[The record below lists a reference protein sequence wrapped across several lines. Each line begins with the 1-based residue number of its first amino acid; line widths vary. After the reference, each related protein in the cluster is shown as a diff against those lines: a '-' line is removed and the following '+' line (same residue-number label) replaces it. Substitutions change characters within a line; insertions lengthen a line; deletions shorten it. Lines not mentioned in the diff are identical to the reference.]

1 MTLVSRSSL
10 CTAAVVLKKGPKSG
24 LVNAK
29 DACSRLWL
37 GSMFSTTSAASC
49 SRRVSSAFLHGIFP
63 LFTTN

>member
-1 MTLVSRSSL
+1 MTLVSRNSL

-29 DACSRLWL
+29 DACSCLWL
-37 GSMFSTTSAASC
+37 GSMFPTTSVAPC
-49 SRRVSSAFLHGIFP
+49 PRRVSSAFLHGIFP